1 MFGKYA
7 RFAACLGIA
16 TAIAACHQSEA
27 PDPIGSKANEVHEN
41 VVVALNSTR
50 TLVVKLNGNG
60 ASAASVRYAGTT
72 GTRSGNTVTFENAA
86 VSGTVN
92 VSGTGLVGQSFTV
105 DFGERSSLVIEV
117 NAVKASTNIV
127 SNTAAEGGSDV
138 DNDSN
143 NETET
148 GVAATLNLAANSS
161 VPDYTKTGGNTD
173 YSVVVF
179 TPAQTPISTTQTG
192 ETYNVE
198 TYAVDCQP
206 AGAEFTPAAHM
217 ELKVPGVSEI
227 GNDNVFFKYGGT
239 GEDAQNKEVKNG
251 DIVAGDLPHFSA
263 WNVVVSAQCTGITE
277 SSEVIAAGSLANGAN
292 TITYNEKCGFQSNVT
307 GILSVWLKLLYGA
320 SYTTVKKTTSIT
332 ATGTGSYTIL
342 QKVYTVSF
350 RAGRKDFQVK
360 TYGVPTCNVT
370 YTGTEVPD
378 TKPVVPDVPV
388 HNGGSND

>member
-16 TAIAACHQSEA
+16 TTIAACHQSEA
-27 PDPIGSKANEVHEN
+27 PDPIGSKVHEN

-50 TLVVKLNGNG
+50 TLVIKLNGNG

-127 SNTAAEGGSDV
+127 SNTVAEGGSNV

-143 NETET
+143 NQTET
-148 GVAATLNLAANSS
+148 GVTGTLNLGTNGS
-161 VPDYTKTGGNTD
+161 VPNYSGTDGNTD
-173 YSVVVF
+173 YSVVVY
-179 TPAQTPISTTQTG
+179 TPAAAPVSTTEVGQPYTRAP
-192 ETYNVE
+192 YS
-198 TYAVDCQP
+198 VDCQP
-206 AGAEFTPAAHM
+206 AGATFTPAAHM
-217 ELKVPGVSEI
+217 EVEIPGVSEI
-227 GNDNVFFKYGGT
+227 GDEGILFQYSGT
-239 GEDAQNKEVKNG
+239 NENAQDKSVNG
-251 DIVAGDLPHFSA
+251 NIVSGNLPHFSA

-277 SSEVIAAGSLANGAN
+277 SSDVIATGSLTNGAN
-292 TITYNEKCGFQSNVT
+292 TITYDEKCGFQSDVT

-350 RAGRKDFQVK
+350 KAGRKNFQVK